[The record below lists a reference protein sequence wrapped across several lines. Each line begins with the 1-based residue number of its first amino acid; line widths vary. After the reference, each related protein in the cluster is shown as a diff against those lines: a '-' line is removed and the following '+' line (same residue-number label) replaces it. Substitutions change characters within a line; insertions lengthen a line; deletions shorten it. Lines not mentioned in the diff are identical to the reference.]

1 MTSEKGQ
8 TEIAEDIFNAV
19 KEYSDFV
26 RKSLLIEEPTKIA
39 STVKSESQQ
48 AADVAKS
55 VATMTVKATNESVAV
70 TKPEVKANVPVEKPK
85 DAAEVKNINTEKL
98 KSAAVAVINPAVE
111 RVETAPKAEQPK
123 AEVKANVP
131 VEKPKDAAEVKN
143 INTERLKSAAVAVIN
158 PAVERVET
166 TPKAEPMKPE
176 QMKPGKSEPVV
187 VKPVY
192 DAPKPATTPAS
203 KPTQQP
209 NGRAFVVQIMASAT
223 PLSID
228 DARFGKQQGKVC
240 QYVADGAYKYKY
252 CVGRYADRAAAQQA
266 AIALRLEFS
275 GAFVIEVEGQNVVKR

>member
-1 MTSEKGQ
+1 
-8 TEIAEDIFNAV
+8 
-19 KEYSDFV
+19 
-26 RKSLLIEEPTKIA
+26 
-39 STVKSESQQ
+39 
-48 AADVAKS
+48 
-55 VATMTVKATNESVAV
+55 
-70 TKPEVKANVPVEKPK
+70 
-85 DAAEVKNINTEKL
+85 
-98 KSAAVAVINPAVE
+98 VAVINPAVE

-143 INTERLKSAAVAVIN
+143 INTEKLKSAAVAVIN

-266 AIALRLEFS
+266 ATALRLEFS